1 MSDQAKPRSSR
12 CPTCKK
18 TVLWVSPGRA
28 DGHEASDGAG
38 GETVELPVDS
48 PHRPF
53 CSPRCKLIDLGRWL
67 DEEYRI
73 SRPLGPDDENST
85 H

>member
-1 MSDQAKPRSSR
+1 VSDARDPSDARDGDSGGSDSSNPTRSIR

-18 TVLWVSPGRA
+18 TVVQALDA
-28 DGHEASDGAG
+28 
-38 GETVELPVDS
+38 

-73 SRPLGPDDENST
+73 SRPLTLDDQV
-85 H
+85 